1 MTKPPVETSVIDKI
15 RNGMESV
22 VIIIMSKAFFVIFA
36 LLLAGCATG
45 SKTRMATRPPD
56 CKVTQ
61 LTNDTFRIELP
72 PKSRHSRDAEDYAL
86 LCAAKVS
93 MEHDFPYFAI
103 VDIEKVART
112 DAVAAS
118 TNPAKTSAK
127 VFGIYG
133 VGGGSPYRGVSVQT
147 ASSEITVQCFP
158 DATADVRA
166 SNAKNIRAAIEQ
178 KYGLDLASL

>member
-1 MTKPPVETSVIDKI
+1 MVM
-15 RNGMESV
+15 RN
-22 VIIIMSKAFFVIFA
+22 AFLVIFA
-36 LLLAGCATG
+36 LLLAGCVTTSTTTTAI
-45 SKTRMATRPPD
+45 RPLD

-61 LTNDTFRIELP
+61 LTNDLFRIELP
-72 PKSRHSRDAEDYAL
+72 PKSRHSQDTEDYAL

-93 MEHDFPYFAI
+93 MEHDFAYFAI
-103 VDIEKVART
+103 VNIEKVARP

-118 TNPAKTSAK
+118 TNPAKTSGR

-133 VGGGSPYRGVSVQT
+133 VGGGSSYRSAGVQT
-147 ASSEITVQCFP
+147 ASPEITVQCFP